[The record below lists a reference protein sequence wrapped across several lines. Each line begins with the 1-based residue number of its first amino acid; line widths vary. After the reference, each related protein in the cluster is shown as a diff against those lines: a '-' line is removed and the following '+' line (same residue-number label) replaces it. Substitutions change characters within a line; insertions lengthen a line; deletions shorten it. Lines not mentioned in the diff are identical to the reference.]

1 MLGREV
7 LTQVNQKKNAG
18 IHEVKFDAADL
29 PSDVYLYSLV
39 AGHFVQTRK
48 MIVIKQGF
56 PIPEDP
62 GRASDHPWV
71 PALLFQV
78 DNQQQQGS
86 L

>member
-62 GRASDHPWV
+62 RAGIRSPMGASSAV
-71 PALLFQV
+71 S
-78 DNQQQQGS
+78 G
-86 L
+86 